1 MWSDVNEAEKL
12 DNEHYNVDASLRYDG
27 DNMKHATHIFI
38 HERSSQKTDWRPVFR
53 RKCDGHDIFVDD
65 NRCASFD
72 YLTL

>member
-1 MWSDVNEAEKL
+1 MKQRSLTTTTKTYMYL
-12 DNEHYNVDASLRYDG
+12 SLRYDA

-38 HERSSQKTDWRPVFR
+38 HEQRSLSTDSRSVVK

-72 YLTL
+72 YLTF